1 MRTYWITATI
11 AVSGVVLAACGG
23 VEDASTLNNQGGA
36 PAATTGGST
45 VTGGSSTVVQGGSSA
60 GGAPSTNGGS
70 TPVGTG
76 GSTVAGG
83 SPPVGAGGSLPAV
96 GGTAGTPSTGGT
108 AGTPST
114 GGTAGTPSTGG
125 TAGTP
130 STGGSAGMPQGGM
143 GGSTAGG
150 VYAPRTGSFKML
162 VYPRVV
168 APAFAHPSI
177 AAGQRMLE
185 SIAQKQGFEV
195 TIAKDES
202 DINPAGLAKYEIV
215 FFLNSTGEIFN
226 SGTQRADFEAWMR
239 QKGAFAGM
247 HGATDSAKT
256 WQFYK
261 EITGQYYDG
270 HDPCCA
276 NAQMQITAAGQNHVV
291 AKGLPNPWSRSE
303 EWYRFASYTDWSSKA
318 GFTVLS
324 TVTNAGAT
332 RPVSY
337 VREWGNFRAF
347 YTSLGHEDGPYSDA
361 NVIKHVS
368 AGIMWAVR
376 REALIVP

>member
-1 MRTYWITATI
+1 MRTYWITAAI
-11 AVSGVVLAACGG
+11 AVTGVVLAACGG
-23 VEDASTLNNQGGA
+23 VEEAPPSKGQGGA
-36 PAATTGGST
+36 PPAANGGST
-45 VTGGSSTVVQGGSSA
+45 VTTGGTSVVG
-60 GGAPSTNGGS
+60 NGGS
-70 TPVGTG
+70 TGGGAPVATGGSSGSTQSGGSNPGAGTG
-76 GSTVAGG
+76 GSPPTTVGG
-83 SPPVGAGGSLPAV
+83 S
-96 GGTAGTPSTGGT
+96 AGTPPIGGSASSPPTG
-108 AGTPST
+108 
-114 GGTAGTPSTGG
+114 GTPSTGG

-143 GGSTAGG
+143 GGSATGP
-150 VYAPRTGSFKML
+150 YAPRTGSFKML
-162 VYPRVV
+162 VYSRVV
-168 APAFAHPSI
+168 APAYAHPSI
-177 AAGQRMLE
+177 AAGQRMLRD
-185 SIAQKQGFEV
+185 IAMKQGFEV
-195 TIAKDES
+195 TVATDES

-215 FFLNSTGEIFN
+215 FFLNSTGEIFQ

-239 QKGAFAGM
+239 EKGAFAGM

-276 NAQMQITAAGQNHVV
+276 TAQMQITAAGQGHVV
-291 AKGLPNPWSRSE
+291 AKELPNPWSRSE
-303 EWYRFASYTDWSSKA
+303 EWYKFASYTDWSSKA

-347 YTSLGHEDGPYSDA
+347 YTSLGHEDGPYSDM
-361 NVIKHVS
+361 NVIKHVT

-376 REALIVP
+376 REALIKP